1 MNPALPANR
10 AFLIWLSDEVD
21 LSASRLSGR
30 VEHVTSGRRARFGSD
45 RELRDF
51 VSSILQ
57 GGSVTS
63 SDVEKDGRSRE

>member
-1 MNPALPANR
+1 MNPVLPANR

-21 LSASRLSGR
+21 PSASQLSGR
-30 VEHVTSGRRARFGSD
+30 IEHVKSGRRARFNSD

-57 GGSVTS
+57 GDSVTS
-63 SDVEKDGRSRE
+63 DVEENGRRVE